1 MTLTR
6 TFSRIAVV
14 GTAVALLAQSGC
26 KKVPVAPVVVSGFTI
41 VQGNNQVAQAGVL
54 LPTPVVLR
62 VVDANGDV
70 VPNVTV
76 DFAVAAGGG
85 TVNPA
90 TALSDAN
97 GEVAVGWTLGQAT
110 VTQSLQ
116 AAVGDGPPVTL
127 NASALFPA
135 TIIAAQG
142 NNQTGKAATALL
154 TTIVIRVTGPG
165 NVPLTGI
172 PVQFQVVTGGG
183 SISPQTAVTNAFGEV
198 TVKWTLGAVA
208 GPNSATAAASTLA
221 PVQLSATANP

>member
-165 NVPLTGI
+165 NVPL
-172 PVQFQVVTGGG
+172 V
-183 SISPQTAVTNAFGEV
+183 
-198 TVKWTLGAVA
+198 
-208 GPNSATAAASTLA
+208 
-221 PVQLSATANP
+221 